1 MEQLIKLDLKDR
13 KILYELEL
21 NGRISES
28 ELAKRVGLS
37 REVVIYRLNKLQKT
51 GIIRSFNT
59 IVNTMKLG
67 FLMYRTYFKFI
78 NLTGEKEKEITEYLY
93 KKVNWLTKVEGTW
106 NLSTMVFT
114 KSVYDYEQFI
124 NGFNRL

>member
-1 MEQLIKLDLKDR
+1 MEELDLKDK
-13 KILYELEL
+13 KILYGLEL
-21 NGRISES
+21 NGRIPES
-28 ELAKRVGLS
+28 ELARKVGLS
-37 REVVIYRLNKLQKT
+37 REVVLYRLNKLQKM

-78 NLTGEKEKEITEYLY
+78 NLTREKEKEIIQYLE
-93 KKVNWLTKVEGTW
+93 KRVNWMTKVEGTW

-114 KSVYDYEQFI
+114 KSIY
-124 NGFNRL
+124 